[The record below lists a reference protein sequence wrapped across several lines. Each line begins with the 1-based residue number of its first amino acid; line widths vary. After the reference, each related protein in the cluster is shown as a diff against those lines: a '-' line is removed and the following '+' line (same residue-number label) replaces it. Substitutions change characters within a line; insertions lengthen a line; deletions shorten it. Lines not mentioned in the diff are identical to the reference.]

1 MLYNL
6 INKINRRKN
15 MSRESLIEILALNC
29 NHEYLWEAKQ
39 SACKLRLT
47 TAYNKHLGVGK
58 TTKHR
63 ETSKEVLHGKAK
75 SINCLLDLVL
85 KSKSAFRKFE
95 GYMDVP
101 CYEPEDVDKA
111 ISHIKSQYKIKAW
124 KYKGQVF
131 IKI

>member
-1 MLYNL
+1 
-6 INKINRRKN
+6 
-15 MSRESLIEILALNC
+15 MSRESIVEILALYC

-39 SACKLRLT
+39 LATKNKVSQ
-47 TAYNKHLGVGK
+47 AYQKHFGTGK
-58 TTKHR
+58 TTSHR
-63 ETSKEVLHGKAK
+63 KTSKEREYGSTK